1 VAGLSLFLLLALVA
15 GVALVLTSGPYVA
28 PEREDGVAAGAVD
41 PAGAV
46 RALAALERAVGE
58 RQDPA
63 AGPEE
68 VAHIVTNA
76 RRLRVADFSLRYI
89 DATAPADD
97 EGRWRATVEATWR
110 FAGFDPEVA
119 RTELEVALRTAPSSR
134 EGVVVES
141 VGGAARAPL
150 WLATAVQ
157 VRRTPETLVLVAESA
172 DDAPRYAA
180 LARAAVPVVRRVL
193 PDWRPRLVVEVPAS
207 SRDLDR
213 ALGAE
218 PGTYA
223 GIAAVTATVDG
234 SRDGAAPTH
243 VLVNPEEYDR
253 LRRSGAQVV
262 MSHEAVHVATGV
274 ATSSMPLWLLE
285 GFADYVA
292 LRDVDLPVST
302 TGAQIVRQVRERG
315 APRALPDARAFD
327 VANGRLGAVYESAW
341 LAAVVLAERAGEAG
355 LVEVYE
361 RVRDGEGLDAVLGRT
376 AGWDVD
382 ALTAAWRD
390 RLRDLAA

>member
-1 VAGLSLFLLLALVA
+1 MAGLSLCLLLALVA

-28 PEREDGVAAGAVD
+28 PEHDERGASAGAVD

-46 RALAALERAVGE
+46 QALAALERAVGE
-58 RQDPA
+58 RQDPGT
-63 AGPEE
+63 GPEE

-76 RRLRVADFSLRYI
+76 RRLRVADFGLRYV
-89 DATAPADD
+89 DATGPADD
-97 EGRWRATVEATWR
+97 EGRWRAAVETTWR
-110 FAGFDPEVA
+110 FAGFDTAVA
-119 RTELEVALRTAPSSR
+119 RAELEVTFRSA
-134 EGVVVES
+134 EDGVVVES
-141 VGGAARAPL
+141 VGGADRAPL
-150 WLATAVQ
+150 WLATPVQ
-157 VRRTPETLVLVAESA
+157 VRRTPETLVLVAEST

-180 LARAAVPVVRRVL
+180 LAREAVPVVRRVL
-193 PDWRPRLVVEVPAS
+193 PAWPARLVVEVPAS

-234 SRDGAAPTH
+234 SRDAAAPTH

-262 MSHEAVHVATGV
+262 MRHEAVHVATGV

-302 TGAQIVRQVRERG
+302 TAAQIVRQVRERG

-355 LVEVYE
+355 LVRVYE
-361 RVRDGEGLDAVLGRT
+361 SVRDGEDLDAVLGRL

-382 ALTAAWRD
+382 ALTAAWRE